1 MTRSDLIERLAL
13 QRGIKR
19 QEASAIVEEI
29 FETIA
34 ATLAAGQDVQIHG
47 FGTFSV
53 RQCAAKQ
60 RRDRITGE
68 VAWRPPHPTP
78 HFRPGTPL
86 LSRVR

>member
-1 MTRSDLIERLAL
+1 MTRSELIDRVAT

-19 QEASAIVEEI
+19 QDAAAILEEI

-34 ATLAAGQDVQIHG
+34 ATLANGQEVQIHG

-60 RRDRITGE
+60 RRDRVTGE
-68 VAWRPPHPTP
+68 VAWKPPHPTP

-86 LSRVR
+86 LTRVR

>member
-78 HFRPGTPL
+78 LFRPGTPL